1 MKGTVV
7 SAWVT
12 SCKELFGKALV
23 EQVLKAYQFPVD
35 YIFSPFE
42 DVEDRVAIGL
52 VDDVGKA
59 VGKSHSE
66 IWKMMGETNI
76 VTFSGNYPGFFR
88 HESAYQ
94 FLKSMNDVHVI
105 VMKRFKGAVPPIL
118 DMKPISSKQALFIYR
133 SKRGMGD
140 YLEGMIKGVSNFFK
154 EKIEIEVLNN
164 VKEEITLKLT
174 FEKEIEYTKKYRIN
188 QLLSFG
194 FLRSTGAK
202 LSVLNTL
209 IIGFSGFILTNEIVP
224 TAIIAGIT
232 LISTL
237 VGSLILN
244 RPGRF
249 ILKELDRLANRD
261 FVESTHLYSKDEYE
275 LLMEK
280 VNELKQYVQK
290 DFIGFNSIVDEMYTF
305 NGSVSTI
312 AHTMQGASNDITGVL
327 DDVAVAATKQA
338 EDTEEVV
345 YVLNES
351 INKVTKISQDSQENK
366 DRIEEAVTSIEFSFE
381 NVKNTAAQISAVL
394 TEFRGIKNS
403 GNELKKN
410 VDKITEIVSIVSGIA
425 GQINLLALNAS
436 IEAARAGEAGKG
448 FAVVAEEVRK
458 LSGET
463 NGAVAQI
470 NGSLTSFLASVG
482 EVVEGIDVQYLVLER
497 ENTGLAQAV
506 GTSSESNE
514 NLKGVS
520 EVMIRT
526 SKELEVEASNISSLF
541 GTMENL
547 AAIAE
552 ENSASTEEASA
563 NVAVYVE
570 QINELTKQIGI
581 FEKMIQNFQEDLS
594 KYQV

>member
-1 MKGTVV
+1 M
-7 SAWVT
+7 
-12 SCKELFGKALV
+12 
-23 EQVLKAYQFPVD
+23 
-35 YIFSPFE
+35 
-42 DVEDRVAIGL
+42 
-52 VDDVGKA
+52 
-59 VGKSHSE
+59 
-66 IWKMMGETNI
+66 
-76 VTFSGNYPGFFR
+76 
-88 HESAYQ
+88 
-94 FLKSMNDVHVI
+94 
-105 VMKRFKGAVPPIL
+105 
-118 DMKPISSKQALFIYR
+118 
-133 SKRGMGD
+133 
-140 YLEGMIKGVSNFFK
+140 
-154 EKIEIEVLNN
+154 
-164 VKEEITLKLT
+164 
-174 FEKEIEYTKKYRIN
+174 
-188 QLLSFG
+188 
-194 FLRSTGAK
+194 
-202 LSVLNTL
+202 
-209 IIGFSGFILTNEIVP
+209 
-224 TAIIAGIT
+224 
-232 LISTL
+232 
-237 VGSLILN
+237 
-244 RPGRF
+244 
-249 ILKELDRLANRD
+249 
-261 FVESTHLYSKDEYE
+261 
-275 LLMEK
+275 
-280 VNELKQYVQK
+280 
-290 DFIGFNSIVDEMYTF
+290 
-305 NGSVSTI
+305 
-312 AHTMQGASNDITGVL
+312 
-327 DDVAVAATKQA
+327 
-338 EDTEEVV
+338 
-345 YVLNES
+345 
-351 INKVTKISQDSQENK
+351 
-366 DRIEEAVTSIEFSFE
+366 
-381 NVKNTAAQISAVL
+381 
-394 TEFRGIKNS
+394 
-403 GNELKKN
+403 
-410 VDKITEIVSIVSGIA
+410 SIVSGIA

>member
-1 MKGTVV
+1 M
-7 SAWVT
+7 
-12 SCKELFGKALV
+12 
-23 EQVLKAYQFPVD
+23 
-35 YIFSPFE
+35 
-42 DVEDRVAIGL
+42 
-52 VDDVGKA
+52 
-59 VGKSHSE
+59 
-66 IWKMMGETNI
+66 
-76 VTFSGNYPGFFR
+76 
-88 HESAYQ
+88 
-94 FLKSMNDVHVI
+94 
-105 VMKRFKGAVPPIL
+105 
-118 DMKPISSKQALFIYR
+118 
-133 SKRGMGD
+133 
-140 YLEGMIKGVSNFFK
+140 
-154 EKIEIEVLNN
+154 
-164 VKEEITLKLT
+164 
-174 FEKEIEYTKKYRIN
+174 
-188 QLLSFG
+188 
-194 FLRSTGAK
+194 
-202 LSVLNTL
+202 
-209 IIGFSGFILTNEIVP
+209 
-224 TAIIAGIT
+224 
-232 LISTL
+232 
-237 VGSLILN
+237 ILN
-244 RPGRF
+244 RPGKF

-312 AHTMQGASNDITGVL
+312 AQTMQGASNDITGVL

-366 DRIEEAVTSIEFSFE
+366 DRIEEAVTSIELSFE

-463 NGAVAQI
+463 NSAVAQI

-497 ENTGLAQAV
+497 ENSGLAQAV

-570 QINELTKQIGI
+570 QINELTKQIAI